1 MKRYLIGAL
10 LCVIVALAGWLLFS
24 FPYQRHYAERTF
36 EAYTQLQGV
45 DPDSF
50 LSLVYQKDYVQNAY
64 YVDVRYK
71 EAPELR
77 YQYHYFFKRSW
88 GHHAMTLIVFDEQNC
103 SITDHSSLIYPPF
116 PGNLR
121 SGPMNKRIIKR
132 ACLDERGTPFLFCF
146 IPCHQPWIRRISS
159 PSAVTFSI
167 AGGSPARSTSSSAMR
182 SSTSRRMVRR
192 MARPPLRSPKDFL
205 AIRRAASSS

>member
-1 MKRYLIGAL
+1 MR
-10 LCVIVALAGWLLFS
+10 FS
-24 FPYQRHYAERTF
+24 F

-103 SITDHSSLIYPPF
+103 SITDQSSLIYPRLPWKF
-116 PGNLR
+116 ALR
-121 SGPMNKRIIKR
+121 PN
-132 ACLDERGTPFLFCF
+132 E
-146 IPCHQPWIRRISS
+146 
-159 PSAVTFSI
+159 
-167 AGGSPARSTSSSAMR
+167 
-182 SSTSRRMVRR
+182 
-192 MARPPLRSPKDFL
+192 
-205 AIRRAASSS
+205 